1 MYPNRRK
8 LRAQRHWQLANLEI
22 EEMDD
27 GKKTTSTQKE
37 LQREEFMKDL
47 EEDPEMRS
55 QIELYK
61 GTNSLPVFSFLITS
75 QWCECPTT

>member
-8 LRAQRHWQLANLEI
+8 SRQQRHWQLANLNI

-27 GKKTTSTQKE
+27 TKKTYVNNKE
-37 LQREEFMKDL
+37 AQREEFMKDL
-47 EEDPEMRS
+47 EEDPELRS

-61 GTNSLPVFSFLITS
+61 GIFTLFCYVLCVCLIHF
-75 QWCECPTT
+75 